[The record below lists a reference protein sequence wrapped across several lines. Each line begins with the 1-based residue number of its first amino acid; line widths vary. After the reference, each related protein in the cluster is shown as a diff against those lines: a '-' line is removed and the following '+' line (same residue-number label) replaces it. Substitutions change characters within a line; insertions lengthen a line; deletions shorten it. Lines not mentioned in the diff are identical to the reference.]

1 MLKYGKNSNSVKR
14 MLMMIMV
21 MTVMIMIALLNRL
34 RDGNLIVG

>member
-14 MLMMIMV
+14 MLMMIRV
-21 MTVMIMIALLNRL
+21 MTVMIMISLLNRL